1 MGHYPILWET
11 NRGCPFRC
19 TFCDWG
25 SNTAAKVTKFELDRL
40 YQEVDWFQQNNVDY
54 IFCCDANFG
63 MLKRDVEI
71 AQYIADVKSKY
82 GNPRTVF
89 VQSTKNATERAYE
102 TQRILH
108 EAGLGKGVALS
119 MQSMDAHTLENIKR
133 DNISLETYWEMQRRF
148 SKIGVETYTDLIIG
162 LPGETYDSFADGVDL
177 LISQG
182 QHNRI
187 NIQNLAI
194 LPNAEMGVPEYIK
207 SFGMELVK
215 SKIGVIH
222 GSNKELDDDV
232 LEEQELVIA
241 TDSMGREDWV
251 RARVYGYIAGLF
263 MFDKLCQLPIIIAHK
278 QTGINYR
285 NILEGIAKAD
295 EDRFPIVR
303 EIVDS
308 LQDTAESIQQGGPVF
323 QFSKK
328 FLGINWHPN
337 EIVFM
342 RLFDEGMTDQ
352 FYEEFGRLLQSIIV
366 GNDCDPLDDTLLDD
380 ALLLNRSLFKYP
392 FVDQDL
398 ELDLT
403 FNVWS
408 FYKSIRQGDL
418 IDLVR
423 ENERVLIDRTSEQWH
438 DFDQWCR
445 EVVWYAYTKGAYFY
459 PCTVI
464 DPSGKESKNE
474 TEERSAA

>member
-1 MGHYPILWET
+1 
-11 NRGCPFRC
+11 
-19 TFCDWG
+19 
-25 SNTAAKVTKFELDRL
+25 
-40 YQEVDWFQQNNVDY
+40 VDWFQQNNVDY

-342 RLFDEGMTDQ
+342 RLF
-352 FYEEFGRLLQSIIV
+352 
-366 GNDCDPLDDTLLDD
+366 
-380 ALLLNRSLFKYP
+380 
-392 FVDQDL
+392 
-398 ELDLT
+398 
-403 FNVWS
+403 
-408 FYKSIRQGDL
+408 
-418 IDLVR
+418 
-423 ENERVLIDRTSEQWH
+423 
-438 DFDQWCR
+438 
-445 EVVWYAYTKGAYFY
+445 EVVLLFRTGLRH
-459 PCTVI
+459 C
-464 DPSGKESKNE
+464 
-474 TEERSAA
+474 